1 MSAVRCPLEDELLDA
16 LGRGYVNAEL
26 AAHVAGCS
34 SCSELQLVAGA
45 LLYEHATA
53 VSEAPMP
60 TAGTVWW
67 RMQIRHRHEVQAA
80 ARRSLFVGQA
90 ATLVI
95 SLILVGA
102 FFGVELTVGL
112 REIVAAVRLS
122 TPLMVTVGAWL
133 LLLLVAPIVGYVAI
147 RQK

>member
-26 AAHVAGCS
+26 TAHVAGCS

-45 LLYEHATA
+45 LLNEHATA

-60 TAGTVWW
+60 SAGTVWW

-80 ARRSLFVGQA
+80 ARRSLLVGQA

-95 SLILVGA
+95 ALILVGA

-133 LLLLVAPIVGYVAI
+133 LLLLVAPIAGYVAI

>member
-1 MSAVRCPLEDELLDA
+1 
-16 LGRGYVNAEL
+16 
-26 AAHVAGCS
+26 
-34 SCSELQLVAGA
+34 
-45 LLYEHATA
+45 
-53 VSEAPMP
+53 
-60 TAGTVWW
+60 
-67 RMQIRHRHEVQAA
+67 MQIRHRHEVQAA

-95 SLILVGA
+95 ALILVGA
-102 FFGVELTVGL
+102 FFGVELTAGL

-133 LLLLVAPIVGYVAI
+133 LLLLVAPIAGYVAI

>member
-26 AAHVAGCS
+26 TAHAGGCS
-34 SCSELQLVAGA
+34 SCRELKLVAGA
-45 LLYEHATA
+45 LLDEHATA

-60 TAGTVWW
+60 SAGTVWW

-80 ARRSLFVGQA
+80 GRRSLFVGQA
-90 ATLVI
+90 TTLAI
-95 SLILVGA
+95 ALILAGS
-102 FFGVELTVGL
+102 FFGVELTVGI

-122 TPLMVTVGAWL
+122 TPLMVAVGSWL
-133 LLLLVAPIVGYVAI
+133 LVLLVAPIAGYVAI
-147 RQK
+147 RGK

>member
-16 LGRGYVNAEL
+16 LGRGYVNPDL
-26 AAHVAGCS
+26 AAHVGGCS

-45 LLYEHATA
+45 LLNEHATA

-60 TAGTVWW
+60 SAGTVWW

-90 ATLVI
+90 ATLAI
-95 SLILVGA
+95 ALILVGA

-112 REIVAAVRLS
+112 REMVAAVRLS

-133 LLLLVAPIVGYVAI
+133 LLLLIAPIAGYVAI

>member
-1 MSAVRCPLEDELLDA
+1 MSAVRCPFEDELLDA
-16 LGRGYVNAEL
+16 LGRGYVSAEL
-26 AAHVAGCS
+26 AAHIAGCS
-34 SCSELQLVAGA
+34 SCGELQLVAGA
-45 LLYEHATA
+45 LLDEHATA
-53 VSEAPMP
+53 VREAPMP
-60 TAGTVWW
+60 SAGTVWW

-95 SLILVGA
+95 ALILAGA
-102 FFGVELTVGL
+102 FFGVELTVGI

-122 TPLMVTVGAWL
+122 TPLMVIVGAWL
-133 LLLLVAPIVGYVAI
+133 LFLLAAPIAGYVAI

>member
-26 AAHVAGCS
+26 TAHAAGCS
-34 SCSELQLVAGA
+34 SCCELQLVAGA
-45 LLYEHATA
+45 LLNEHATA

-60 TAGTVWW
+60 SAGTVWW

-133 LLLLVAPIVGYVAI
+133 LLLLVAPIAGYVAI